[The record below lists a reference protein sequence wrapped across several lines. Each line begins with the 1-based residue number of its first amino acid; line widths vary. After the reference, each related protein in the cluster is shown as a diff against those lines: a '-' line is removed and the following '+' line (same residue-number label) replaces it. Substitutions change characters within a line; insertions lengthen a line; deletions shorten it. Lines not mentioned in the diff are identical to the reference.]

1 MQRTPL
7 PGERVVDTA
16 TGREAYC
23 LAVVE
28 GLGAVLVTD
37 STTGETYMFPLE
49 DAEVV
54 DGDRRTRKQALARY
68 R

>member
-7 PGERVVDTA
+7 PGERVVDSA

-23 LAVVE
+23 LAVMG
-28 GLGAVLVTD
+28 GLDAVLVTD
-37 STTGETYMFPLE
+37 STTGETYTFPLE
-49 DAEVV
+49 DAEVI
-54 DGDRRTRKQALARY
+54 DGGRRTRKPALARY